1 MMQRRT
7 HAWLLYLIVCA
18 LGTLSVVFWP
28 AQGNALRS
36 SALAAQVTRM
46 QGERFAVKNPP
57 DCSQQLII
65 HSLLKPGVLE
75 IWNTGAL
82 SVPANTHFDPR
93 RYLATIPYGKPLF
106 TGANLDPHGL
116 SMGKDQLT
124 GYYFI
129 NFSMKGAAASALT
142 SFTSHNI
149 GNYITIT
156 LNRVVVSSPMLR
168 YKLPGKGQFQMSPH
182 ALELLDIKCAKP

>member
-7 HAWLLYLIVCA
+7 RTWLLCLIV
-18 LGTLSVVFWP
+18 LTLSTLSVIVWP
-28 AQGNALRS
+28 AQGNLLRS

-46 QGERFAVKNPP
+46 HGGRFAVKNPP

-65 HSLLKPGVLE
+65 RSLLKPGVLE

-93 RYLATIPYGKPLF
+93 RYPVTTPYGKPLF
-106 TGANLDPHGL
+106 TGANLDPHSL
-116 SMGKDQLT
+116 SMGKNELT

-129 NFSMKGAAASALT
+129 NFSMKGAAIPALT
-142 SFTSHNI
+142 NFTSHNI
-149 GNYITIT
+149 GKYITIT
-156 LNRVVVSSPMLR
+156 LNRVVVSSSMLH
-168 YKLPGKGQFQMSPH
+168 YKLLGKGQFQMSPQ
-182 ALELLDIKCAKP
+182 ALAPLDIKCVQP